1 VGCVEI
7 QWEEGRRGNVV
18 RETEGGG
25 VGFGAMWSTKGHPAA
40 AAAAASCGNTSDKSS
55 SYVPLLSSPL
65 LWGSIDREPES
76 GGTALAPQ
84 LIRTHGKR
92 ANTIIA
98 VHHQRLI
105 KDQFRGCCRISHH
118 GIFTY
123 YYPFSRFSLR
133 HSPQIQP
140 APPISNL
147 V

>member
-1 VGCVEI
+1 
-7 QWEEGRRGNVV
+7 VV

-25 VGFGAMWSTKGHPAA
+25 GLGLERCGARKATQLLLLLLLRAA
-40 AAAAASCGNTSDKSS
+40 ATQVTNLVRTYC
-55 SYVPLLSSPL
+55 SSPL
-65 LWGSIDREPES
+65 LSFGDRSIDREPES

-123 YYPFSRFSLR
+123 YYPFCRFSLLA
-133 HSPQIQP
+133 SPFATDPTSAPNKQP
-140 APPISNL
+140 CIM
-147 V
+147 